1 MCVYHVICN
10 LHLKLYYVFSLSL
23 SPSLP
28 LSLPPAARVADA
40 VIKAKPRVGDEL
52 LKEGKK

>member
-52 LKEGKK
+52 LKGKK